1 MDKELNYGFKDGKFY
16 CDEPEIDPVRKEFI
30 ERLHRDIKEKGK
42 IMLIA
47 SIFGDIEWCDAYLEE
62 IIRPPEG
69 GTFMKLYGCSYL
81 YKGYP
86 DKETV
91 ERVDLIKR
99 VFMASVRLL
108 NKSPFRY
115 FVSIMFLLFRKRVIK
130 NLIYWFVNIFEQ
142 YLGKIQLPLKEFNV
156 FPRELIRVGLKL
168 AEDVSDEPSKFPDA
182 GQTYRDRIQRLVYC
196 FAMIME
202 YDNAYRWR
210 VQDILGN
217 LDKDN
222 LKKNPTKEIKRL
234 FNIFIERDF
243 GIQDR
248 IILIRKIV
256 LFLLYVNKKFRTLAT
271 QFLMELDIDKVK
283 LDEADFYFCLM
294 RKSYNYR
301 GLNFSSRMKI
311 KDSIDKERGHIII
324 RI

>member
-1 MDKELNYGFKDGKFY
+1 MNNTNGYFGKDGKFY
-16 CDEPEIDPVRKEFI
+16 CDEPELDPVRKEFI

-86 DKETV
+86 DKEIV

-115 FVSIMFLLFRKRVIK
+115 FMPIIFLLFRKKVIK
-130 NLIYWFVNIFEQ
+130 NLIYWYVNIFEQ
-142 YLGKIQLPLKEFNV
+142 YLGKIQLPFKEFNV
-156 FPRELIRVGLKL
+156 FSRELIRVGLKFADTIL
-168 AEDVSDEPSKFPDA
+168 DQS
-182 GQTYRDRIQRLVYC
+182 YRDRIEKLVYC
-196 FAMIME
+196 LAMIME
-202 YDNAYRWR
+202 FDNAYRWR

-217 LDKDN
+217 INKDN
-222 LKKNPTKEIKRL
+222 LRENPTKEIKRL

-248 IILIRKIV
+248 IIVIKKIV
-256 LFLLYVNKKFRTLAT
+256 LFLLLFKKFRTLVM
-271 QFLMELDIDKVK
+271 QFLLELDIDKVK

-301 GLNFSSRMKI
+301 GLSFEERMKM
-311 KDSIDKERGHIII
+311 KDSIDAEKKHIII